1 MLFKKKEK
9 KWGTKVK
16 PTYLLLTHHFTLYIW
31 VQCPAMGS
39 TAAIFLFKRLFLIC
53 SRLSYSP
60 TAIESMRSCDLWSQE
75 LFTLSLQTLSSVACN
90 LERKKNW
97 K

>member
-1 MLFKKKEK
+1 MLLKKEK
-9 KWGTKVK
+9 RKK
-16 PTYLLLTHHFTLYIW
+16 LNLLTYYFTFYIW
-31 VQCPAMGS
+31 VQCPSMGS

-90 LERKKNW
+90 LEEKKTGSSS
-97 K
+97 KIK